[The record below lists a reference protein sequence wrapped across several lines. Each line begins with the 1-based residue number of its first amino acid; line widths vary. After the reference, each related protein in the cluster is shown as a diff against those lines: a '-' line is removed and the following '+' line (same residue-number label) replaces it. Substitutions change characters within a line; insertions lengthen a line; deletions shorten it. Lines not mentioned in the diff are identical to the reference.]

1 MTSTRKPI
9 VAPDLGC
16 PNVVVSVW
24 YVKPGEAVYA
34 GDRLVEL
41 LAGSATFDVSA
52 EDDGTLA
59 ECSARPGETLTPGQ
73 VLGQIDLL
81 DIE

>member
-1 MTSTRKPI
+1 MASTRKAI

-24 YVKPGEAVYA
+24 YVKPGEKVHP

-41 LAGSATFDVSA
+41 LAGSATFDVTSA
-52 EDDGTLA
+52 DNGTLV
-59 ECSARPGETLTPGQ
+59 EHCVWPGDVLTPKQ
-73 VLGQIDLL
+73 VLGKL
-81 DIE
+81 DVIGD

>member
-1 MTSTRKPI
+1 MASTRKPI

-24 YVKPGEAVYA
+24 YVKPGERVYA

-41 LAGSATFDVSA
+41 LAGSATFDVTS
-52 EDDGTLA
+52 ENEGTLA
-59 ECSARPGETLTPGQ
+59 EHCVWPGDVLTPMQ
-73 VLGQIDLL
+73 VLGQLDLSG
-81 DIE
+81 D